1 MAYTEC
7 NSGKGGWS
15 AVVCVGLARTVY
27 LHRIWPYVWWFPCY
41 KYRMYNVYAYNG
53 MVLANRMFVL
63 WLGRRALAAHAS
75 CWYRCTCQ
83 LLISLH
89 MPAVDITAHA
99 SCWYRCTCQLLIS
112 LHMPAVDI
120 AAHAS
125 CWYRCTCQLLIYV
138 DTIKMLF
145 KPLAFLSGS
154 NQTKSN
160 QIKSNQIKSNQ
171 IKLIKSYKSN
181 HHSQVCMAARP

>member
-99 SCWYRCTCQLLIS
+99 SCWYRCTCQLLI
-112 LHMPAVDI
+112 
-120 AAHAS
+120 
-125 CWYRCTCQLLIYV
+125 YV